1 MIELTHKEI
10 FMSQTILLE
19 PNEKLHKLY
28 SINLSTYA
36 LTDIV
41 KRDNAADVISL
52 LSILPEV
59 DLIITR
65 ANIENDLTAVRIFNH
80 IQENDLDIPMIVLGD
95 SKELSQ
101 KVLTLKNDVDWEILI
116 KHAAN
121 ILGVTPEE
129 IQKKS
134 QPKFA
139 SLATTYFYEISHTPC
154 DVYIRLKKTNGEYN
168 FVKRLHAQDGFDYK
182 DIQKYEQQGLKYFY
196 IPSDYQQYFV
206 NFVTN
211 SIIEALEKDITLNER
226 LNVNSTG
233 FEIVKDRILE
243 AGFDES
249 VTELAK
255 KCIQSM
261 IMTIQESPS
270 LSSLLKQIL
279 SNRIG
284 FAYQHAH
291 LTCVFGDFILSKTP
305 RYEQKHL
312 EIFAFAS
319 FFSDITLKT
328 PEQVRINSLND
339 LNNSSLS
346 DEEKSLVLNHA
357 KDACELLSNSSL
369 INKEIL
375 QVINHQH
382 GSLDGVGFSQV
393 ANDEVGPIAKVFI
406 IANAFVKIML
416 DPASPKSKKDILSIL
431 YVQFDSPS
439 YHKII
444 KVLETK
450 IN

>member
-1 MIELTHKEI
+1 
-10 FMSQTILLE
+10 MSQTILIE

-28 SINLSTYA
+28 AINLNTFA
-36 LTDIV
+36 LTDII
-41 KRDNAADVISL
+41 KRETADDVISL
-52 LSILPEV
+52 LSILPEI
-59 DLIITR
+59 DLIVTR
-65 ANIENDLTAVRIFNH
+65 ASVDGDLTAVRIYNH
-80 IQENDLDIPMIVLGD
+80 LTENNLDIPMIVLGE

-101 KVLTLKNDVDWEILI
+101 KILTLKNDVDWEILV

-154 DVYIRLKKTNGEYN
+154 DVYIRLKKASGEYN
-168 FVKRLHAQDGFDYK
+168 FVKRLHEQDSFDYT

-211 SIIEALEKDITLNER
+211 SIIEALEKDITLTER
-226 LNVNSTG
+226 LAVNSTG
-233 FEIVKDRILE
+233 FEIVKDRILQ

-249 VTELAK
+249 ITELAK

-305 RYEQKHL
+305 KYEQKHL
-312 EIFAFAS
+312 EILAFAA

-328 PEQVRINSLND
+328 AAQVKINSKSD
-339 LNNSSLS
+339 LEISSLS
-346 DEEKSLVLNHA
+346 DQEKSEVLNHA
-357 KDACELLSNSSL
+357 KDACEMLQNSKL
-369 INKEIL
+369 INSDIL
-375 QVINHQH
+375 NVIMQHH
-382 GSLDGVGFSQV
+382 GSNDGTGFPEM
-393 ANDEVGPIAKVFI
+393 ANDNIGPIAKVFI
-406 IANAFVKIML
+406 VANGFVKIML
-416 DPASPKSKKDILSIL
+416 DPEAPKSKKDILSIL
-431 YVQFDSPS
+431 YTQFDSPA